1 MGVNIFSTFET
12 LQHTNK
18 TKLHPFAVYIVSCI
32 VTCSRIKQVKFSFS
46 SFHLG
51 SYLNFPCQQR
61 FFSWCSL
68 TGEKRPLPW
77 VQNGFDLTTVHCLG
91 RHYLRNMLLALFAD
105 CNLSPLRLVHFFTL
119 ISAVIYSALC
129 KSSKVVLNGKTPSS
143 STPSIS
149 L

>member
-1 MGVNIFSTFET
+1 MGVNIFSTFKT

-18 TKLHPFAVYIVSCI
+18 TKLHTFAVYIVSCI
-32 VTCSRIKQVKFSFS
+32 VTCRFSFS

-61 FFSWCSL
+61 LFSWCSL
-68 TGEKRPLPW
+68 TEEKRPLPW
-77 VQNGFDLTTVHCLG
+77 VQNGFDLTAVHCLG
-91 RHYLRNMLLALFAD
+91 RLFLKHMLLALFAD
-105 CNLSPLRLVHFFTL
+105 RNLSPLRLAHFFTL

-143 STPSIS
+143 STPSFS